1 LAPTSAVVPFQYL
14 QLVWAILLGFTIW
27 GDLPTVGLLVGSAIV
42 ISSGLYLFWH
52 ETRRVP
58 VADAD

>member
-1 LAPTSAVVPFQYL
+1 V
-14 QLVWAILLGFTIW
+14 LLGFAIW
-27 GDLPTVGLLVGSAIV
+27 GDLPTVGLIVGSGVV
-42 ISSGLYLFWH
+42 IASGLYLFWH